1 MGVDFAFLDSGTGG
15 IPYMLSLKEKVPSA
29 SCVYLGDTAHFPYGQ
44 KTQKEVVAAASKAVE
59 LIQKKWNPK
68 TLIVACNTISV
79 TALDDLRAR
88 FPSLPIVGTV
98 PAIKLA
104 AKVTA
109 NKRVGLLATNATVRH
124 PYSQKLIEDFASDCA
139 VFKRGDP
146 DLIDFIEKKLFT
158 ASRAERLA
166 AVRPAVDYFA
176 ANGCDTIIL
185 GCTHFTH
192 IAEDI
197 QAAAGDKVRV
207 IDSREGVANQALRV
221 FPGNAKNCLQAQTSA
236 KTDDGAS
243 SKEAALF
250 GREKNCLQ
258 DQAFS
263 QDQNAGGFRV
273 SEKFPQDK
281 SFFFTAATR
290 EQESEYRA
298 MCERFAIPFGGM
310 V

>member
-1 MGVDFAFLDSGTGG
+1 MMGVDFAFLDSGTGG
-15 IPYMLSLKEKVPSA
+15 IPYMLSLKEKVPNA
-29 SCVYLGDTAHFPYGQ
+29 TCVYLGDTAHFPYGQ
-44 KTQKEVVAAASKAVE
+44 KTQKEVVVAAAEAVRLMQE
-59 LIQKKWNPK
+59 KWNPK
-68 TLIVACNTISV
+68 TLVVACNTISV
-79 TALDDLRAR
+79 TALDDLRSR

-104 AKVTA
+104 AKVTT

-176 ANGCDTIIL
+176 ANDCDTIIL

-192 IAEDI
+192 IADDI

-221 FPGNAKNCLQAQTSA
+221 FPGQVPDQDAA
-236 KTDDGAS
+236 KTDVGAS
-243 SKEAALF
+243 SKEAALL
-250 GREKNCLQ
+250 GRDKNSSQ
-258 DQAFS
+258 GQAVS
-263 QDQNAGGFRV
+263 QGQNA
-273 SEKFPQDK
+273 PADK

-290 EQESEYRA
+290 EQEEEYRA
-298 MCERFAIPFGGM
+298 MCARFGIPYGGL

>member
-15 IPYMLSLKEKVPSA
+15 IPYMLSLKEKVPAA

-44 KTQKEVVAAASKAVE
+44 KTQKEVAAAAAQAVRLMQE
-59 LIQKKWNPK
+59 KWNPK
-68 TLIVACNTISV
+68 TLVVACNTISV
-79 TALDDLRAR
+79 TALDDLRAL
-88 FPSLPIVGTV
+88 FPKLPIVGTV

-109 NKRVGLLATNATVRH
+109 NKRVGLLATNATVSH

-158 ASRAERLA
+158 ASREERMA

-176 ANGCDTIIL
+176 ANDCDTIIL

-192 IAEDI
+192 IADDI

-221 FPGNAKNCLQAQTSA
+221 FPGQVPDQDAAQT
-236 KTDDGAS
+236 DGGAGTNGAAS
-243 SKEAALF
+243 SDCGLSSAPA
-250 GREKNCLQ
+250 
-258 DQAFS
+258 
-263 QDQNAGGFRV
+263 
-273 SEKFPQDK
+273 DK

-290 EQESEYRA
+290 EQEEEYRA
-298 MCERFAIPFGGM
+298 MCARFGIPYGGL

>member
-15 IPYMLSLKEKVPSA
+15 IPYMLSLKGKVPTA

-44 KTQKEVVAAASKAVE
+44 KTQKEVAAAAAEAVRLMQE
-59 LIQKKWNPK
+59 KWNPK
-68 TLIVACNTISV
+68 TLVVACNTISV
-79 TALDDLRAR
+79 TALDDLRAL
-88 FPSLPIVGTV
+88 FPKLPIVGTV

-109 NKRVGLLATNATVRH
+109 NKRVGLLATNATVSH
-124 PYSQKLIEDFASDCA
+124 PYSQKLIDDFASDCA

-158 ASRAERLA
+158 ASREERMA

-176 ANGCDTIIL
+176 ANDCDTIIL
-185 GCTHFTH
+185 GCTRFTH
-192 IAEDI
+192 IADDI

-221 FPGNAKNCLQAQTSA
+221 FPGQVP
-236 KTDDGAS
+236 
-243 SKEAALF
+243 
-250 GREKNCLQ
+250 
-258 DQAFS
+258 
-263 QDQNAGGFRV
+263 DQNARGFKV

-290 EQESEYRA
+290 EQEEEYRA
-298 MCERFAIPFGGM
+298 MCERFGIPYGGL

>member
-15 IPYMLSLKEKVPSA
+15 IPYMLSLKEKVPNA

-104 AKVTA
+104 AKVTV

-158 ASRAERLA
+158 ASRSERLA

-176 ANGCDTIIL
+176 ANDCDTIIL

-192 IAEDI
+192 IADDI
-197 QAAAGDKVRV
+197 QAAAGNKVRV

-221 FPGNAKNCLQAQTSA
+221 FPGQVPDQDAAQTDVGASA
-236 KTDDGAS
+236 KQAAS
-243 SKEAALF
+243 SDCGLSSAPA
-250 GREKNCLQ
+250 
-258 DQAFS
+258 
-263 QDQNAGGFRV
+263 
-273 SEKFPQDK
+273 DK
-281 SFFFTAATR
+281 SFFFTAATS
-290 EQESEYRA
+290 EQEGEYRA
-298 MCERFAIPFGGM
+298 MCERFGIPFGGL